1 MTIKEAAK
9 EMEVSHWTIRR
20 WIRQRLFPITK
31 INSRVI
37 RIDRDDLLKFKRKH
51 KVKEYTF

>member
-20 WIRQRLFPITK
+20 WIRQRLFPVTK

-37 RIDRDDLLKFKRKH
+37 RIDKDDLANFKRKH
-51 KVKEYTF
+51 KVKEYTL